1 MAEKRVAIR
10 ILFEKLDPKDLPALL
25 EIIEELVAEAGG
37 AEVEATILPSPPT
50 VG

>member
-10 ILFEKLDPKDLPALL
+10 ILFNSLDTKELPELL
-25 EIIEELVAEAGG
+25 ELIEELVAESGE
-37 AEVEATILPSPPT
+37 AEVEATILPSPPS